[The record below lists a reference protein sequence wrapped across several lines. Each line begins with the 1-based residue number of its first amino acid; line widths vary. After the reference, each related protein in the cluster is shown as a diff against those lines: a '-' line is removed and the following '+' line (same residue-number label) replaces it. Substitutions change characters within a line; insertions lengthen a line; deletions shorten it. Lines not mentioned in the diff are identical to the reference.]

1 MLFLKLNLKNNILNK
16 QKNYKHFSLKVR
28 KSILKIANISRCSHI
43 GSNLSIVD
51 ILTVIYQKFLKKN
64 NSFILSKGHACLSLY
79 CVLKEKGLISEKTLN
94 TFGKNNILMSHT
106 SHKVNGIDLSTD
118 HLAMDCQFTDGTSK

>member
-1 MLFLKLNLKNNILNK
+1 MLFSKLNLKNNILNK
-16 QKNYKHFSLKVR
+16 QKNYKIFSSKVR
-28 KSILKIANISRCSHI
+28 KSILKVANISGCSHI

-79 CVLKEKGLISEKTLN
+79 CVLKEKGIISEKTLN
-94 TFGKNNILMSHT
+94 SWGRI
-106 SHKVNGIDLSTD
+106 
-118 HLAMDCQFTDGTSK
+118 